1 MGTSSMHPPRP
12 IVATL
17 LCATAAALV
26 AAPPAE
32 AADGVGED
40 GGNHSVA
47 RVVKTARPRHSIVFE
62 SLTAAQVNP
71 IGIQTQLRVD
81 YRLRLFNSN
90 SLLLRDSFIGIGA
103 VGKVN
108 PAFARIGAALTI
120 QPAAVLTL
128 RAQWEWRGYWGA
140 FNNLMSFNSPT
151 AEYDDDTRATRGDND
166 EHYRGGG
173 QQITLQAIAR
183 AKVGPIA
190 LVNDFSLLYF
200 RMNLANNDT
209 VFYDAFID
217 ALVPRDGPVIANHAH
232 LLWVTSFG
240 LIAGVRWT
248 LMHAVYPAS
257 AFPGGTPGENI
268 NTPSHRVGPIVAYTF
283 KSRGRFYQKPTVA
296 AIVNWWVKNRY
307 RAGSKVSQAL
317 PYIVVAFRFNGDLW
331 SH

>member
-1 MGTSSMHPPRP
+1 MTTRLVLL
-12 IVATL
+12 VAL
-17 LCATAAALV
+17 FVSLAASAAAAPTAAA
-26 AAPPAE
+26 AATSAE
-32 AADGVGED
+32 DD
-40 GGNHSVA
+40 GGSTSA
-47 RVVKTARPRHSIVFE
+47 SLAKRALLPRHRLVFQ
-62 SLTAAQVNP
+62 SLTAVQVNP
-71 IGIQTQLRVD
+71 LGVQTELRVD
-81 YRLRLFNSN
+81 YRFRLFNST
-90 SLLLRDSFIGIGA
+90 SLLLRDSYIGA
-103 VGKVN
+103 GFVGKVN
-108 PAFARIGAALTI
+108 PAFARVGAAITI

-140 FNNLMSFNSPT
+140 FNNLMSFDSPN
-151 AEYDDDTRATRGDND
+151 AEYDDDTRAELGDANRN
-166 EHYRGGG
+166 YRGGG

-200 RMNLANNDT
+200 RMNLAGSDT

-217 ALVPRDGPVIANHAH
+217 ALVPRDGPVLANHAH
-232 LLWVTSFG
+232 LLWVTKFG

-257 AFPGGTPGENI
+257 VFPGGSPTENI

-307 RAGSKVSQAL
+307 RAGTKVNQGV
-317 PYIVVAFRFNGDLW
+317 PYVVVAFRFDGDLW